1 MKNILK
7 TRRDEITE
15 KVGEDEFKRLQK
27 VKLLKLM
34 ELEIKELLKY
44 FTLSQ
49 VLKQINT
56 EFNLSVSKTVF
67 YNFCKKNIKKDETS
81 KSIKRENQKQIEV
94 DKDVSQVNQPKTKG
108 NSEKGKLMIAQT
120 TELKDD
126 GQLKVADKSEF
137 I

>member
-49 VLKQINT
+49 VLKQIND
-56 EFNLSVSKTVF
+56 EFNLRISKTVF

-81 KSIKRENQKQIEV
+81 KLIKKENQKQIEV